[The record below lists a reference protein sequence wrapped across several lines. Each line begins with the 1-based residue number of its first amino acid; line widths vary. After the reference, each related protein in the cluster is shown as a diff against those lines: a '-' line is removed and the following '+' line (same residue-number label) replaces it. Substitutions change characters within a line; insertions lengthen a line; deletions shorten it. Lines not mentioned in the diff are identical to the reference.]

1 MVELFRRLPIRR
13 IVTSLAFVSELALVR
28 VLVAGD
34 TVLCQSKERFGN
46 ILHFDERA
54 LFSHHIARHVALF
67 AGQAGMFAF
76 EFVSRQ
82 FVIELLLRRLP
93 MNQAKIL
100 SIVFQMASHTVFAVR
115 VSHL

>member
-1 MVELFRRLPIRR
+1 MVELFCRFPIRK

-34 TVLCQSKERFGN
+34 TVLCQSKERFGD

-54 LFSHHIARHVALF
+54 LIANHIARHVTLF
-67 AGQAGMFAF
+67 AGNAGMFAF
-76 EFVSRQ
+76 QLVPRQ
-82 FVIELLLRRLP
+82 FMIELLLRRLP
-93 MNQAKIL
+93 VDQAKIL
-100 SIVFQMASHTVFAVR
+100 SVVLQMASHTVFAVR